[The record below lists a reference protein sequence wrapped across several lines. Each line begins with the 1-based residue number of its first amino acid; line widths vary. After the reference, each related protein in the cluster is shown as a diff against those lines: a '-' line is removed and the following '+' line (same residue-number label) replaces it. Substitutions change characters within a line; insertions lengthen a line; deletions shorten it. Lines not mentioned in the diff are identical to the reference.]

1 MATPQPRT
9 TPAVAS
15 HDDGGRIA
23 TPATD
28 AVRRVPATVLEVIP
42 LRDAQQRVLSAV
54 ATLPERE
61 IACLHAAGLVL
72 ARDVVAT
79 ENNPPFA
86 NTAVDGFAVRA
97 SDVVNVPAELRVI
110 GTLAAGDGTSWNVGV
125 GEALRIM
132 TGAPMP
138 NGADAVV
145 MVEDCEQ
152 SAADRVI
159 VNKSIGVGTSVRP
172 VADDVRAG
180 DTVFQAGTVMNAA
193 GAGVLS
199 SMNARHV
206 WVYPRAKV
214 ALLSTGDELV
224 TDGSPLQ
231 RGQIRESN
239 LTMLEL
245 LIADSSCEVTNL
257 GVIADDEALLERTL
271 REAALTHDAIVTSG
285 GVSMGDFDVVKAVLS
300 RIADMQWM
308 QMAIK
313 PAKPFAF
320 GLLNGTETQDHLLR
334 RVPIFGL
341 PGNPVSSMISY
352 ELLARPALRKMMGH
366 TTNLLRPMIHAI
378 ADAPL
383 RRKPDGKTHF
393 MRVFGHFD
401 TDGRLHVRDTGPQ
414 GSHQLAATAGAN
426 GLAIVPDGSGVDA
439 GGTVDV
445 MLLN

>member
-1 MATPQPRT
+1 MIQL
-9 TPAVAS
+9 
-15 HDDGGRIA
+15 G
-23 TPATD
+23 
-28 AVRRVPATVLEVIP
+28 
-42 LRDAQQRVLSAV
+42 DAQQRVFSAV
-54 ATLPERE
+54 NRLSERE
-61 IACLHAAGLVL
+61 IPCEHAAGVVL

-79 ENNPPFA
+79 ENVPPFA

-97 SDVVNVPAELRVI
+97 SDVAQVPAQLRVI
-110 GTLAAGDGTSWNVGV
+110 GTLAAGDATMWRVGA

-138 NGADAVV
+138 DGADAVV

-152 SAADRVI
+152 SDPNRVTI
-159 VNKSIGVGTSVRP
+159 KKSVAVGTSVRP
-172 VADDVRAG
+172 IADDVRMG
-180 DTVFQAGTVMNAA
+180 DTVFTAGTVLSAA

-199 SMNARHV
+199 SINARNV

-239 LTMLEL
+239 LTMLEV
-245 LIADSSCEVTNL
+245 LIANSHCDVTNV
-257 GVIADDEALLERTL
+257 GVVADDEALLERTL
-271 REAALTHDAIVTSG
+271 HEVARTHDAIVTSG

-320 GLLNGTETQDHLLR
+320 GLLNATVDETVNATEAVRTDRQR
-334 RVPIFGL
+334 RIPIFGL
-341 PGNPVSSMISY
+341 PGNPVSSMISF

-366 TTNLLRPMIHAI
+366 TTDLLRPTISAI
-378 ADAPL
+378 ADVPL

-393 MRVFGHFD
+393 MRVFGHFGV
-401 TDGRLHVRDTGPQ
+401 DGRLHVRDTGPQ
-414 GSHQLAATAGAN
+414 GSHQLAATAAAN
-426 GLAIVPDGSGVDA
+426 GLAIVQDGSGIDA
-439 GGTVDV
+439 GGAVDV
-445 MLLN
+445 MLLG